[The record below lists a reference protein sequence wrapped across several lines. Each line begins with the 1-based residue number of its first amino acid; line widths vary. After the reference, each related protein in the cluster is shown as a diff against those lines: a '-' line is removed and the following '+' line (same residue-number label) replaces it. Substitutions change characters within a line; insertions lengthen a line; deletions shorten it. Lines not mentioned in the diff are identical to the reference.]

1 MDIQIQNLQNTKVLS
16 LPSIRLF
23 LEKCLVYLDL
33 TDSELSVLF
42 INDEKIRQLNRRYR
56 GLDRST
62 DVLAFSMQEGE
73 GPATPPNILGDI
85 VISVE
90 TASRQGE
97 EIGWGM
103 EKEIYKLLTHGLLHL
118 IGFDHE
124 TNPTEALRMQDKE
137 EEVMKAAGIISS

>member
-1 MDIQIQNLQNTKVLS
+1 MDIQIQNLQNTKAIS

-23 LEKCLVYLDL
+23 LEKCLDYLDL
-33 TDSELSVLF
+33 TDAELSVLF
-42 INDEKIRQLNRRYR
+42 IDDEKIRQLNRRYR
-56 GLDRST
+56 GLDRPT

-73 GPATPPNILGDI
+73 GPAMCPNILGDI

-97 EIGWGM
+97 EVGWGM